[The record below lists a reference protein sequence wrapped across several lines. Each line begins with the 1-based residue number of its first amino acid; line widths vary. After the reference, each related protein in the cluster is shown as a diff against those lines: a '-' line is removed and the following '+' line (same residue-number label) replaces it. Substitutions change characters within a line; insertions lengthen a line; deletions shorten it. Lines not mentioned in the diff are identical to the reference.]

1 MINDEL
7 KRATVYSNK
16 TSALVALN
24 TMTINEGEILKIN
37 YYKTSDKIDSLVA
50 IGVKTSIEA
59 AKKAV
64 EDQIE
69 WIEIN

>member
-16 TSALVALN
+16 ASALVAHN
-24 TMTINEGEILKIN
+24 TMTVEEGEILKIN

-50 IGVKTSIEA
+50 IGVKTSIEV
-59 AKKAV
+59 AKKL
-64 EDQIE
+64 
-69 WIEIN
+69 

>member
-16 TSALVALN
+16 ASALVALN
-24 TMTINEGEILKIN
+24 TMTFEEGEILKIN
-37 YYKTSDKIDSLVA
+37 YYKTSDKIDSLVS

-59 AKKAV
+59 AKKL
-64 EDQIE
+64 
-69 WIEIN
+69 

>member
-1 MINDEL
+1 MTNDEL

-16 TSALVALN
+16 DSALVALN

-37 YYKTSDKIDSLVA
+37 YYKTSDKIDSLVS
-50 IGVKTSIEA
+50 IGVKTSIEV

>member
-1 MINDEL
+1 M
-7 KRATVYSNK
+7 
-16 TSALVALN
+16 
-24 TMTINEGEILKIN
+24 KIN

>member
-24 TMTINEGEILKIN
+24 TMTVEEGEILKIN
-37 YYKTSDKIDSLVA
+37 YYKTSDKIDSLVS
-50 IGVKTSIEA
+50 IGVKTSR
-59 AKKAV
+59 
-64 EDQIE
+64 
-69 WIEIN
+69 N

>member
-16 TSALVALN
+16 ASALVALN

-37 YYKTSDKIDSLVA
+37 YYKTSDRIDSLVA
-50 IGVKTSIEA
+50 LDVKTSIEA

>member
-16 TSALVALN
+16 ASALVALN
-24 TMTINEGEILKIN
+24 TMTVEEGEILKIN
-37 YYKTSDKIDSLVA
+37 YYKTSDRIDSLVS

-59 AKKAV
+59 SKKL
-64 EDQIE
+64 
-69 WIEIN
+69 

>member
-16 TSALVALN
+16 ASALVALN

-59 AKKAV
+59 AKKSCRRSNRM
-64 EDQIE
+64 DR
-69 WIEIN
+69 N

>member
-1 MINDEL
+1 MTNDKL

-16 TSALVALN
+16 ASALVALN

-50 IGVKTSIEA
+50 IGVKTSIEV
-59 AKKAV
+59 AKKSV

>member
-1 MINDEL
+1 M
-7 KRATVYSNK
+7 
-16 TSALVALN
+16 
-24 TMTINEGEILKIN
+24 KIN

-50 IGVKTSIEA
+50 IGVKTSIES
-59 AKKAV
+59 AKKVV

>member
-1 MINDEL
+1 MTNDEL

-16 TSALVALN
+16 ASALVALN
-24 TMTINEGEILKIN
+24 TEGEILKIN

-50 IGVKTSIEA
+50 IGVKTSIES
-59 AKKAV
+59 AKKVV

>member
-1 MINDEL
+1 MTNDEL

-16 TSALVALN
+16 ASALVALN
-24 TMTINEGEILKIN
+24 TMTVEEGEILKIN
-37 YYKTSDKIDSLVA
+37 YYKTSDRIDSLVA
-50 IGVKTSIEA
+50 RGVKTSIEV
-59 AKKAV
+59 AKKSV

>member
-16 TSALVALN
+16 ASALVALN
-24 TMTINEGEILKIN
+24 TMTVEEGEILKIN
-37 YYKTSDKIDSLVA
+37 YYKTSDKIDSLVS

>member
-1 MINDEL
+1 MTNDEL
-7 KRATVYSNK
+7 KRTTVYSNK
-16 TSALVALN
+16 ASALVAFN

-59 AKKAV
+59 AKKL
-64 EDQIE
+64 
-69 WIEIN
+69 